1 MWYKPEGEVIA
12 ELGRRDV
19 LRRQSSSN
27 ETLVVLQEYRQ
38 FTAHETHLQS
48 YPIKNFHLKVFMSTT
63 VTNQ

>member
-12 ELGRRDV
+12 KLGRHDV

-38 FTAHETHLQS
+38 FTANETHLQS
-48 YPIKNFHLKVFMSTT
+48 YPIKNFHLKVFMSTI